1 MSQKIQI
8 VPEKILQRIQGSDM
22 RLDTRTAGLKISTQL
37 CQKLSSISGIF
48 FGRAL
53 WESPLERT
61 SPSIRPLLIF
71 CSQGCPCCVPRETQ
85 QLAPPTRACWS
96 RMLSREDGWE
106 GSMLSRVI
114 PIPPSH
120 TQCSST
126 LGKVSWAGRRWKFGS
141 APACTGNRDGCRTR
155 GKVREGKSMARQPGQ
170 LRESFHQAVLP
181 VSC

>member
-1 MSQKIQI
+1 
-8 VPEKILQRIQGSDM
+8 M
-22 RLDTRTAGLKISTQL
+22 RLHTRTAGLKISAQL

-48 FGRAL
+48 LGRAL

-61 SPSIRPLLIF
+61 SPSKRPLLIF
-71 CSQGCPCCVPRETQ
+71 CSQFCPCCAPCETQ
-85 QLAPPTRACWS
+85 QLAPPTRGCWS
-96 RMLSREDGWE
+96 RMLSRKDGWE
-106 GSMLSRVI
+106 GSMLSRVV

-126 LGKVSWAGRRWKFGS
+126 LGKVSWAGRRWKFVS

-155 GKVREGKSMARQPGQ
+155 GKVRGGKRMARQSGQ
-170 LRESFHQAVLP
+170 LRESFFQAVLH